1 MAIQCSSSG
10 GGTRFWERAAAKPFA
25 HVQPT
30 SPGTVL
36 LHSALIHHE
45 GFPIDHGSRIILVGF
60 LSVDRIDPF
69 TREPTGLSAFASWLS
84 LSWMHRTLKDA
95 YMITTHTRLR
105 EIKDE
110 GSLASPPPPS
120 TGKWTDTVYVRM
132 FFRDFFAVLLT
143 LGDVFGTHRFEL
155 LVGEQEKDLYLQA
168 LDDAPRKIGGG
179 ATWWKGQQI
188 KLNRVDGT
196 HTEWTTRAAMPD
208 TFQNLEL

>member
-1 MAIQCSSSG
+1 M
-10 GGTRFWERAAAKPFA
+10 AKPFA

-36 LHSALIHHE
+36 LNSALINHE
-45 GFPIDHGSRIILVGF
+45 GFPIDKGSRIILVGF

-95 YMITTHTRLR
+95 YMITHTRLR

-110 GSLASPPPPS
+110 GSLASPPS

-132 FFRDFFAVLLT
+132 FFRDFFAVLET
-143 LGDVFGTHRFEL
+143 LGDVFGTHRFEV
-155 LVGEQEKDLYLQA
+155 LVAQQEKDLYLQA
-168 LDDAPRKIGGG
+168 LDQAPRKGGG

-188 KLNRVDGT
+188 KLNRVEDT
-196 HTEWTTRAAMPD
+196 YTEWRSRAAMPD
-208 TFQNLEL
+208 AFQDLEL